1 MTSGGPGRASL
12 LTELRRRGV
21 LRVAA
26 SYGAIAWLL
35 IQIGGSIAEPL
46 ELPQWVQR
54 ALIFTALIGFP
65 VAVGLAWFLE
75 ISPEGVAVDHA
86 PPGAPR
92 PAATGLRRYADLIVI
107 GVLLVVVGYLVA
119 RQPDIVGLKD
129 KATIAVLPFEN
140 VGNSKDGEIL
150 ADGIAESVL
159 HQLANLRQLDLF
171 SRRSSFTF
179 REATTDAREIGRLLK
194 ASYLLE
200 GSVQSDRTRL
210 RITTQLIDV
219 RTGADVWS
227 MRFDRRPS
235 DIFAVQDE
243 IAVQVTRAL
252 ELTLDAAALKRMRG
266 QGTEDLDAY
275 LASAG
280 RTLLASD
287 RVADVEQAIEHLE
300 RAVELDPNR
309 SQLRRAGRG

>member
-107 GVLLVVVGYLVA
+107 GLLLVVVGYLVA
-119 RQPDIVGLKD
+119 RQPEIVGLKD
-129 KATIAVLPFEN
+129 KATIAVLPFDN
-140 VGNSKDGEIL
+140 VGMTKDGEIL

-159 HQLANLRQLDLF
+159 HQLANLRQLDVI

-194 ASYLLE
+194 ANYLLE
-200 GSVQSDRTRL
+200 GSVQSDRSRL
-210 RITTQLIDV
+210 RITTQLINV

-227 MRFDRRPS
+227 MRFDRRPA

-243 IAVQVTRAL
+243 SRC
-252 ELTLDAAALKRMRG
+252 RSRG
-266 QGTEDLDAY
+266 RW
-275 LASAG
+275 S
-280 RTLLASD
+280 
-287 RVADVEQAIEHLE
+287 
-300 RAVELDPNR
+300 
-309 SQLRRAGRG
+309 